1 MNYINKKTKQT
12 NKQQE
17 QKQQITKTSNN
28 ISIKL

>member
-1 MNYINKKTKQT
+1 MNYINKKTKKK

-17 QKQQITKTSNN
+17 QKQQITKTRNN